1 MPMSWQNNVYSEF
14 DKVIYGQKAVIEK
27 LLIALITGGHV
38 LLEGVPGLAKTLMIK
53 TLAQLMD
60 CSFARI
66 QFTPDLLPRDLIGT
80 TIYHPAKMEFQ
91 VKKGPLFQQMI
102 LADEINRSP
111 SKVQS
116 ALLEAMQEYQITIGD
131 ETFKLERPFFVFATQ
146 NPIEQEGTYP
156 LPEAQ
161 IDRFMMKIL
170 LQYPEKDF
178 ELQIMD
184 GQEKINTAQIKK
196 VLGAADLES
205 IKTEVAQVHVDLKI
219 KDYIYQIVDA
229 TRHPHADLKKYITY
243 GVSPRGSIALYQA
256 ARAMAYLQGRAYVTP
271 SDVKQMAYDVLRHR
285 LVLSYQAQAA
295 GQSADQVLEQVLA
308 SVVVP

>member
-1 MPMSWQNNVYSEF
+1 MPWQENVYSEF
-14 DKVIYGQKAVIEK
+14 DKVIFGQKAVIEK
-27 LLIALITGGHV
+27 LLIALISGGHV

-66 QFTPDLLPRDLIGT
+66 QFTPDLLPSDLIGT

-91 VKKGPLFQQMI
+91 VKKGPLFHQMI

-131 ETFKLERPFFVFATQ
+131 ETFKLARPFFVFATQ

-170 LQYPEKDF
+170 LQYPEKNF

-184 GQEKINTAQIKK
+184 GQDKINSAQIQK
-196 VLGAADLES
+196 VLNTTDLEK
-205 IKTEVAQVHVDLKI
+205 IKTEVAQIHVDPKI
-219 KDYIYQIVDA
+219 KDYIYQIVEA
-229 TRHPHADLKKYITY
+229 TRRPGDAIKKYITY

-256 ARAMAYLQGRAYVTP
+256 AKAMAYLQGRGYVTP
-271 SDVKQMAYDVLRHR
+271 SDVKTMVYDVLRHR

-295 GQSADQVLEQVLA
+295 AQSPDQILEQVLA